1 MMLVI
6 QDIPSPLCLISANG
20 RILST
25 NPSFNE
31 RVTGRGHIEDAIQV
45 ENIIDFSPRL
55 QLTDAELLQT
65 LNGKYLGKRASNSKH
80 VASGE
85 EVFDCSFH
93 TLNYDAFIL
102 VALSPVAPDTMSH
115 EVLINARFMPF
126 HIY

>member
-20 RILST
+20 RILCR

-31 RVTGRGHIEDAIQV
+31 RIAGRGHIEDAIQV
-45 ENIIDFSPRL
+45 EDTVDFSFRL
-55 QLTDAELLQT
+55 QLKDAELLQT

-115 EVLINARFMPF
+115 EVLINVRFMPF
-126 HIY
+126 NI